1 MDDQRLRLRER
12 LQQPSAYQRV
22 FQRGRKLVS
31 PLFVLYILPTSE
43 PHSRLG
49 LAVSKRVG
57 SAVVRNRVKR
67 RMRELFR
74 RHKALLTPP
83 CDVVVVARREA
94 AEAPWNMYVQQYL
107 TLLERHHRRLQ
118 EQRGEG

>member
-22 FQRGRKLVS
+22 FQGGRKLVS

-57 SAVVRNRVKR
+57 SAVVRNRIKR

-74 RHKALLTPP
+74 RHKTLLTPP
-83 CDVVVVARREA
+83 CDVVVVARHEA
-94 AEAPWNMYVQQYL
+94 AEAPWKAYVQHYL
-107 TLLERHHRRLQ
+107 TLLERHQRLLR
-118 EQRGEG
+118 EKGSEG